1 MKNKT
6 NLYIKLYCPRAF
18 LLSQENLK
26 QPKHYLTNP
35 KLNKSSKRTYKKEK
49 LKLKESVYKFVNNT
63 RKIQVK
69 NEEKFINGNKNTIN
83 NYISVLNDANIDE
96 GIVLNKYFAY
106 VKKYNIEYEKSQQ
119 LKLKGKLIP
128 IKIQEKLIKNLKKN
142 IKFFKSLSNNMLMK
156 YMLENKEKFSHY
168 LDEISSYKTKNSS
181 YNYNKK
187 KYSININNFTSKSI
201 DTKTNFKTVTNE
213 ENKIYQNHLKNNNNN
228 YINLNTVSNLKLKL
242 GEIKNNYL
250 LTPYSRN
257 RSKDKY
263 NAKTNSTRF
272 SNKDSIKINNK
283 YYTPYIKKKHIKN
296 SSDNNKSN
304 EIKTSRSD
312 YKFHG
317 TEFQSVLNA
326 FKKLKSNDVYKLT
339 LE

>member
-6 NLYIKLYCPRAF
+6 NLYIKLYCPRVS
-18 LLSQENLK
+18 LLSPENLK
-26 QPKHYLTNP
+26 KPKYYLTNP
-35 KLNKSSKRTYKKEK
+35 NLNKSSKRTYKKEN
-49 LKLKESVYKFVNNT
+49 LKIKESIYKFVRNT

-106 VKKYNIEYEKSQQ
+106 VKKYNIEFEKSQQ

-156 YMLENKEKFSHY
+156 YMIENKEKFTQY

-181 YNYNKK
+181 YNHNKK
-187 KYSININNFTSKSI
+187 KYSIDINNYTSKSNKS
-201 DTKTNFKTVTNE
+201 KTILNTVTNE
-213 ENKIYQNHLKNNNNN
+213 QNNRYQNHLKDKSN
-228 YINLNTVSNLKLKL
+228 YNNLNTVSNLKLKL
-242 GEIKNNYL
+242 GEIKNKYL

-257 RSKDKY
+257 KSKDKY
-263 NAKTNSTRF
+263 SGKTNSTHY

-283 YYTPYIKKKHIKN
+283 YYTPYIKKKFIKN
-296 SSDNNKSN
+296 CLDNNKNN
-304 EIKTSRSD
+304 EIQTSRSD
-312 YKFHG
+312 NKLQNY
-317 TEFQSVLNA
+317 EFQNVLNT
-326 FKKLKSNDVYKLT
+326 FKKLKANEVNKVT